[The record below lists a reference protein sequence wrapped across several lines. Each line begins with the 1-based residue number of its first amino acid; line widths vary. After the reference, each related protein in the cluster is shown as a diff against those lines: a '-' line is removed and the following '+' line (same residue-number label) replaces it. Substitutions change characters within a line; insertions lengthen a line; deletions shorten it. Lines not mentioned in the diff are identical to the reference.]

1 VSRLNLTELALKHD
15 NFTRFLIV
23 TVFFAGAFAFASL
36 GRREDPDFT
45 FRVMVV
51 KLFWPGATTS
61 EVDEQLTHRVETKLQ
76 DLPNLDYVESYS
88 KPGEATLFVR
98 PVQSINATQV
108 AETWYQVRKRVGDIG
123 HLMPEGT
130 IGPFFDDEFGDT
142 FTIIYAFSGEG
153 VEHAKLREIV
163 KSAREQLL
171 RISGVEKAQMFGV
184 QEEKAYVEFDQR
196 RLAKMRL
203 NPLAVADQLAQQNAV
218 TPAGIVEAGTDR
230 VPLRM
235 TGAFQT
241 VEQIADAPIRA
252 GDSTVRLADIANV
265 SRGYADPA
273 VHRMRFNGREAIG
286 LGLVLAKDADVLTVG
301 ARIDGAIA
309 RLARQFP
316 VGIDVRQVAN
326 QPHVVHDAVGEF
338 TESFIEALAIVLGV
352 SFASLGLR
360 AGAVVAMTVPLV
372 LGASFVV
379 MLVAGMEL
387 HRISLGALILALGL
401 LVDDAMIATE
411 MMARKLEE
419 GWDRVKAAS
428 QAYET
433 TAFPMLTGTLITV
446 AGFLPVGLA
455 RSDAGAYTGSIF
467 WVTAIALGLSWI
479 AAVLFA
485 PCIGAKILQ
494 THEGSTHERFQ
505 TLFYGRLRVAVDWC
519 VLHRWKVIAATAG
532 AFALG
537 VLAMLLVTK
546 QFFPLSN
553 RPEILLDIMLPQGA
567 TFAETD
573 ALTQRIEQEILKDP
587 EVRQVASYIGEGT
600 PRFFLLL
607 VQKLSASNFAQLVVL
622 SANNRARE
630 RVMHR
635 IQALLATKFPEVRG
649 RTLRLQVGPPLDYPV
664 AFRVLGENPK
674 LVRRYADE
682 VAEVM
687 RRDPG
692 LLDVTDDWEQPVRT
706 LRLELDQD
714 KARALGVSSRSVAQ
728 ALQAEESGIKV
739 GEFRERDELI
749 DIIWR
754 AQPSDRGNLGELR
767 DVSVGTASGGS
778 VALDQLVRITPVFE
792 DGVIWRRNGLYAI
805 TVRADI
811 PANIQPPE
819 PTWRVWPKL
828 QPIAAKMPPGTHLE
842 LGASEEANQIAQ
854 SSIFKWLPLVAF
866 VTLFLLMLQLQ
877 NLSQALMVVATAPLG
892 LIGASFAL
900 LVSRA
905 PFGFVALLGL
915 IALAGMI
922 MRNSVI
928 LVDQIQ
934 QDIHAGHDEWT
945 AIVDAT
951 VRRFR
956 PITLTAAAAVLAM
969 IPLSRSDFFAPQAFT
984 IMGGLIGATVLTVF
998 FVPALYAAWFGV
1010 TRTVTREVSSSTS
1023 EPASLE
1029 AITAK

>member
-1 VSRLNLTELALKHD
+1 MSGINLTELALRHD
-15 NFTRFLIV
+15 SFTRFLIMM
-23 TVFFAGAFAFASL
+23 VFVVGTFAFVNL

-61 EVDEQLTHRVETKLQ
+61 EIDEQITHRIETKLQ
-76 DLPNLDYVESYS
+76 DLPNLDYLESYS
-88 KPGEATLFVR
+88 KPGEATVFVR
-98 PVQSINATQV
+98 PLQSVNAAQV
-108 AETWYQVRKRVGDIG
+108 AETWYQVRKRVGDIR
-123 HLMPEGT
+123 HLLPEGT
-130 IGPFFDDEFGDT
+130 LGPFFDDEFGDT
-142 FTIIYAFSGEG
+142 FTTIYAFSGDG
-153 VEHAKLREIV
+153 IEHSQLREIV
-163 KSAREQLL
+163 KSTREQLL
-171 RISGVEKAQMFGV
+171 RVHGVEKVQMFGL
-184 QEEKAYVEFDQR
+184 QEEKIYIEFDQR
-196 RLAKMRL
+196 RLARMQL
-203 NPLAVADQLAQQNAV
+203 NPLAVADQLAQQNTVA
-218 TPAGIVEAGTDR
+218 PAGIVEAGSDR

-235 TGAFQT
+235 TGGFHGL
-241 VEQIADAPIRA
+241 EQIADAPIRA
-252 GDSTVRLADIANV
+252 GSSTVRLSDIATV

-273 VHRMRFNGREAIG
+273 VHHMRFNGEDVIG
-286 LGLVLAKDADVLTVG
+286 LGLALGKDADVLDVG
-301 ARIDGAIA
+301 ARIDSAMEGL
-309 RLARQFP
+309 RRQLP
-316 VGIDVRQVAN
+316 VGVDVKQVAN
-326 QPHVVHDAVGEF
+326 QPHVVREAVGEF
-338 TESFIEALAIVLGV
+338 TRSFVEALVIVLGV
-352 SFASLGLR
+352 SFASLGAR
-360 AGAVVAMTVPLV
+360 AGAVVALTVPLV

-379 MLVAGMEL
+379 MLLAGMEL

-411 MMARKLEE
+411 MMARKMEE
-419 GWDRVKAAS
+419 GWDRVRAAS
-428 QAYET
+428 QAYQT

-485 PCIGAKILQ
+485 PCLGALILKQ
-494 THEGSTHERFQ
+494 HSDSAHEHFQ
-505 TLFYGRLRVAVDWC
+505 TPFYRRLREAVEWC
-519 VLHRWKVIAATAG
+519 VMHRWSVITATAG
-532 AFALG
+532 ALALG
-537 VLAMLLVTK
+537 VVAMLLVTK

-553 RPEILLDIMLPQGA
+553 RPEILVDILLPQGA
-567 TFAETD
+567 TLAETD
-573 ALTQRIEQEILKDP
+573 AVTKRIEAQILKDP
-587 EVRQVASYIGEGT
+587 EVRQVATYVGEGT

-607 VQKLSASNFAQLVVL
+607 VQKLSSSNFAQLVVL

-630 RVMHR
+630 RVMRR
-635 IQALLATKFPEVRG
+635 IHILLATRFPEVRG

-664 AFRVLGENPK
+664 AFRVVGENPTV
-674 LVRRYADE
+674 VRHYADE
-682 VAEVM
+682 VAAVM

-692 LLDVTDDWEQPVRT
+692 MLDVTDDWEQPVRT
-706 LRLELDQD
+706 VRLELDQD

-728 ALQAEESGIKV
+728 ALQAVESGIKV

-749 DIIWR
+749 DILWR
-754 AQPSDRGNLGELR
+754 AQARDRASLGELR
-767 DVSVGTASGGS
+767 DINVATASGS
-778 VALDQLVRITPVFE
+778 NVPLDQLVRITPVFE

-811 PANIQPPE
+811 PANVQPPE

-828 QPIAAKMPPGTHLE
+828 QPIAAAMPVGTHLE
-842 LGASEEANQIAQ
+842 LGASEEANLIARG
-854 SSIFKWLPLVAF
+854 SIFQWLPLVGV

-877 NLSQALMVVATAPLG
+877 KLSQAFMVMATAPLG
-892 LIGASFAL
+892 LIGAAFAL
-900 LVSRA
+900 LLLRA

-934 QDIHAGHDEWT
+934 QDIHAGHAEWT

-956 PITLTAAAAVLAM
+956 PIVLTAAAAVLAM
-969 IPLSRSDFFAPQAFT
+969 IPLSRSDFFAPQAIT

-1010 TRTVTREVSSSTS
+1010 QRAAPEEVSGSIADESAPDLVAA
-1023 EPASLE
+1023 E
-1029 AITAK
+1029 